1 MKGCAPPAAA
11 QVAGSMKSSSKLSL
25 AVLLWAS
32 LLPAQQTATLT
43 GTVRDAS
50 SAVVET
56 ASVRLINTA
65 TGESFAGVS
74 TAAGNYTIPLVKP
87 GNYELVAEAAGFK
100 QYKQTGI
107 RLETGQNARV
117 DLTLELGAL
126 SESVTVE
133 AAAPLLNTDNS
144 SVGSVVRNSTIA
156 NMPLIERR
164 AAQLARLNGFVVQN
178 GNGSNFAMAG
188 GRGNNAMWTID
199 GGNAQNILLGVATLV
214 YDPPVES
221 LEEFNVEISNYK
233 AELGRSGGGYVQ
245 MTTKSGTN
253 NFHGSLYE
261 FLRNDK
267 FDARNFFASSKP
279 VLRYNQFGASFG
291 GPIRKDKTFFFANYE
306 GQQIRRQ
313 QTILASVPTVAET
326 RGDFSSLST
335 VVRDPQTGLPF
346 AGNIIPTQ
354 RQDPVGAAIA
364 ALYPGPNVDGARSR
378 NNNFRANQ
386 PISTTTNVA
395 VARLDHN
402 FSLNDRIYG
411 RFLAN
416 VTDTFNSPV
425 FPVPGTD
432 NYHSTSNNSFYS
444 WSATWQHSFS
454 PLTTIESRYS
464 WDRRKA
470 NALSGGSDLGL
481 AQRLGIKGTNDRF
494 FPQINIP
501 GLTGFG
507 TGNHERLQV
516 PIRGDHITSTIT
528 KISGAHTIKFGGE
541 WRRSTNDDRW
551 SGTGGGVF
559 GFNQTATGDALASVL
574 TGWALSGSRAEALLL
589 RTRASAFG
597 FFVQTDW
604 KVTPKLTLN
613 LGVRWDVDTPRR
625 ELVDNRQNSFDQF
638 AINPVSNT
646 PGILTWSGRNGLS
659 SYAHNF
665 DKNNFGPRVGFAY
678 RANDKWV
685 IRGGSGILYVGQY
698 DQATPIV
705 ANIGFGLRNDVVSPD
720 GGRTAGFLLKDGL
733 PAAIPPSE
741 GLLTPGYGAVPV
753 GQNPTL
759 AIEFFEPKGRVVPY
773 LFNFNF
779 NVQRQLRG
787 NVVVE
792 LGYLSTLGHK
802 LTAPGS
808 RSINQVDPSRIGP
821 GNSQILR
828 PFPQF
833 SDVRVIAPTIGN
845 SNYHGL
851 NLRVEK
857 RLSRGL
863 QFNANYTWAKAIDD
877 VESRDELGGNAG
889 DNAFANQYDRRAD
902 RGLSGNHIA
911 HRFIGSV
918 TWDLPVR
925 VSNHA
930 LNYVVGGWST
940 SLIYEARTGSPFG
953 VIENNAAAIYPTAVT
968 VRSTAIA
975 PYRVNPNWRA
985 NVLTE
990 PYFDTASFVAPA
1002 QYTFGNLGRT
1012 VAIGPG
1018 AVISDISVLKNFS
1031 VREQHN
1037 LQFRVE
1043 MLNFI
1048 NHANFNLPNQ
1058 NRGVANFGR
1067 VGSLIGGNQA
1077 RIIQLG
1083 LHYKF

>member
-1 MKGCAPPAAA
+1 MIANSIIRR
-11 QVAGSMKSSSKLSL
+11 AGSLFAAL
-25 AVLLWAS
+25 AFTHSIL
-32 LLPAQQTATLT
+32 AQQAATLS
-43 GTVRDAS
+43 GTVRDS
-50 SAVVET
+50 SAATVET
-56 ASVRLINTA
+56 VKVKLLNAA
-65 TGESFAGVS
+65 TGEAFAGV
-74 TAAGNYTIPLVKP
+74 TASNGNYTIPLIKP
-87 GNYELVAEAAGFK
+87 GDYELTAEATGFK
-100 QYKQTGI
+100 QYRQTGV
-107 RLETGQNARV
+107 RLETGSSVRIDFV
-117 DLTLELGAL
+117 LEVGGV
-126 SESVTVE
+126 SESVTIE

-156 NMPLIERR
+156 NMPLIDRR

-253 NFHGSLYE
+253 QLHGSLYE
-261 FLRNDK
+261 FLRNDRL
-267 FDARNFFASSKP
+267 DARNFFASSKP
-279 VLRYNQFGASFG
+279 VLRYNQFGASLG

-306 GQQIRRQ
+306 GLQIRRQ
-313 QTILASVPTVAET
+313 QTILASVPTEAET
-326 RGDFSSLST
+326 RGDFSSLTT
-335 VVRDPQTGLPF
+335 VVRDPRSGTPF
-346 AGNIIPTQ
+346 AGNVIPVT
-354 RQDPVGAAIA
+354 RLDPVGSAIA
-364 ALYPGPNVDGARSR
+364 GLYPAPNVSGARTR

-386 PISTTTNVA
+386 PLNTTTNVG
-395 VARLDHN
+395 VARLDHS
-402 FSLNDRIYG
+402 FSLNDRVYG
-411 RFLAN
+411 RFLVN
-416 VTDTFNSPV
+416 DSDTFNAPV

-432 NYHSTSNNSFYS
+432 PFHSTSDNSFYS
-444 WSATWQHSFS
+444 WSATWQHTFS
-454 PLTTIESRYS
+454 PSTTLETRYS

-481 AQRLGIKGTNDRF
+481 ATKYGIKGTNGRF

-516 PIRGDHITSTIT
+516 PIRGDHATAALT
-528 KISGAHTIKFGGE
+528 KVRGSHTIKFGGE
-541 WRRSTNDDRW
+541 WRRSTNDDLW

-559 GFNQTATGDALASVL
+559 GFNQTATGDALASLL

-589 RTRASAFG
+589 RTRASAIG
-597 FFVQTDW
+597 GFVQTDW
-604 KVTPKLTLN
+604 KVSPKLTLN
-613 LGVRWDVDTPRR
+613 LGLRWDLDVPRR

-638 AINPVSNT
+638 ALNPLSGT
-646 PGILTWSGRNGLS
+646 PGLLTWSGRSGLS
-659 SYAHNF
+659 DFAHNF

-678 RANDKWV
+678 RAADKWV
-685 IRGGSGILYVGQY
+685 IRGGSGLLYVGQY

-705 ANIGFGLRNDVVSPD
+705 ANIGFGLRGDVVSPD
-720 GGRTAGFLLKDGL
+720 GGRTAAFLLRDGL
-733 PAAIPPSE
+733 PAIAAPSNE
-741 GLLTPGYGAVPV
+741 LLVPDYGAVRP

-759 AIEFFEPKGRVVPY
+759 AVEFFEPKGRTVPY
-773 LFNFNF
+773 LFNINL
-779 NVQRQLRG
+779 NIQRQLPG
-787 NVVVE
+787 NTVVE

-821 GNSQILR
+821 GNAQALR

-851 NLRVEK
+851 NLRVDK
-857 RLSRGL
+857 RFSRGL
-863 QFNANYTWAKAIDD
+863 QFNANYTWSKAIDD
-877 VESRDELGGNAG
+877 VESRDEAGGNAG

-911 HRFIGSV
+911 HRFIGSA
-918 TWDLPVR
+918 TWNLPLR
-925 VSNHA
+925 SDRRAIQHI
-930 LNYVVGGWST
+930 VGGWSA
-940 SLIYEARTGSPFG
+940 SAIYEARSGSPFG
-953 VIENNAAAIYPTAVT
+953 VIENNAAAIYPTAAT
-968 VRSTAIA
+968 VRSSAVSDYA
-975 PYRVNPNWRA
+975 RNANWRD

-990 PYFDTASFVAPA
+990 PFFNTASFVAPA

-1018 AVISDISVLKNFS
+1018 AIIADLAVLKS
-1031 VREQHN
+1031 VQIREQQR

-1043 MLNFI
+1043 LLNFL
-1048 NHANFNLPNQ
+1048 NHANFALPNQ
-1058 NRGVANFGR
+1058 SRGVANFGR
-1067 VGSLIGGNQA
+1067 ISALANGNQA
-1077 RIIQLG
+1077 RITQLG